1 MLFGMVVNCPLED
14 GKPVDELAVMTVR
27 VFIEDKLDVDERD
40 EDEDDGRLEAR
51 IVIVVLE
58 MTMIEEPEL
67 AGLEDDVDA
76 ELLLL

>member
-1 MLFGMVVNCPLED
+1 MVVNCPLED